1 PKVNGF
7 YINATSSVSSILSFE
22 DGSSFLAQ
30 SGNAYRFSAAI
41 ETKNSNFKNSPL
53 IVPILYNIGKQSLKT
68 GDLFYTIGKENMI
81 DIATQLQQDDIL
93 TLVNGENSV
102 IPLQQTYDNKV
113 ELITN
118 TYPDIAGIV
127 SVKNKDA
134 FLKNLSFNFDRKESN
149 LNYFDTQNF
158 ANTSLDNSVAS
169 AISEIKSVTN
179 VNELWK
185 WFVIFAVIFLIIEM
199 LILKYLK

>member
-1 PKVNGF
+1 M
-7 YINATSSVSSILSFE
+7 SSILSLE

-30 SGNAYRFSAAI
+30 SGNAYRFSASI

-53 IVPILYNIGKQSLKT
+53 IVPILYNIGKQSLKI
-68 GDLFYTIGKENMI
+68 GDLFYTIGEENTI
-81 DIATQLQQDDIL
+81 DIPTLLQQDDIL

-118 TYPDIAGIV
+118 TYPDVAGIV

-134 FLKNLSFNFDRKESN
+134 FLKNLSFNFDRSESN
-149 LNYFDTQNF
+149 LNYFDTHNF
-158 ANTSLDNSVAS
+158 ANTNFDNSVAS
-169 AISEIKSVTN
+169 AISEIKSATN
-179 VNELWK
+179 VYELWK